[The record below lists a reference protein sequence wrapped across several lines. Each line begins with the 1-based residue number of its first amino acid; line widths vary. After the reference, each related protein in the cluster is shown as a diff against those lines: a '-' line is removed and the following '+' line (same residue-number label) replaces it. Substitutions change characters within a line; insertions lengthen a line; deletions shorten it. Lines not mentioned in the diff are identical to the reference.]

1 MKARSM
7 RVRTKVVA
15 LLVSLVALWAFAAFV
30 TLREGLNLLWVA
42 ALDKGVAQP
51 NESLLLAME
60 QERRLSMVVLGSGGR
75 QQREA
80 LTAQRARTNAARAR
94 FQELTSARDV
104 RLAAS
109 DAAEQRIDQ
118 TIDLLGGLERT
129 RAAIDNATVDR
140 ARVAAFFTDVISAG
154 YRIYDSLATLDE
166 PGVAKDVR
174 TLIKAS
180 RAREL
185 LSQEDALLAGVL
197 ATGRFADREHGDFVR
212 LVGAQRFLYAE
223 AAAELPPADKVRYGE
238 FVNGAVFTRF
248 RTLEDRVIDK
258 GQAGAAAPV
267 GADEWRTAVEPV
279 FAELLRLEQLG
290 GDDVVSRA
298 TPAAAWVVV
307 RLILAGGLG
316 LIAVIASIIVSI
328 TTARSLI
335 RQLERLRNAALDVF
349 LNLARRTQALVHRQL
364 RLLDAMERRETN
376 AEELDDL
383 FRVDHLAT
391 RMRRNAEN
399 LIVLSGAVPGRGWRN
414 AVPMVDVV
422 RGAVA
427 EVEDYTR
434 VTVLPVRSASLAG
447 RAVGDVIHLLAELI
461 ENAVSFSPPYTV
473 VQVSGHLVANG
484 FAVEVED
491 RGLGMSEADLEAA
504 NEQLRNPPDFT
515 LSSTARLGLY
525 VISRLAERHGIRV
538 RLRESP
544 YGGTTAIV
552 LIPQALVVHAEDS
565 PALGDSRTDQRAAIS
580 AGTRAAGAGVVD
592 GDVVT
597 GSASDAPPAPPSPPS
612 PRHAAEPV
620 TAAAPAPA
628 EPAVTAPAQ
637 PAPVQPVPAPPAQ
650 PAQPAQPA
658 PAQPEPVSAGLASEP
673 ATTPFGLP
681 RRVRQTNLAA
691 PLRDAPAEE
700 PADSSMAR
708 RPEQVREMMAS
719 YQQAINRGR
728 LDASRP
734 PDGVSTQPEVPPA
747 EPVQPEPGSE

>member
-335 RQLERLRNAALDVF
+335 RQLERLRNAAL
-349 LNLARRTQALVHRQL
+349 
-364 RLLDAMERRETN
+364 E
-376 AEELDDL
+376 
-383 FRVDHLAT
+383 LAT
-391 RMRRNAEN
+391 DRLPRVVERLRRGDE
-399 LIVLSGAVPGRGWRN
+399 
-414 AVPMVDVV
+414 VDV
-422 RGAVA
+422 
-427 EVEDYTR
+427 
-434 VTVLPVRSASLAG
+434 
-447 RAVGDVIHLLAELI
+447 
-461 ENAVSFSPPYTV
+461 
-473 VQVSGHLVANG
+473 
-484 FAVEVED
+484 D
-491 RGLGMSEADLEAA
+491 R
-504 NEQLRNPPDFT
+504 
-515 LSSTARLGLY
+515 SSTAR
-525 VISRLAERHGIRV
+525 V
-538 RLRESP
+538 RFRRDRP
-544 YGGTTAIV
+544 GGSGV
-552 LIPQALVVHAEDS
+552 QRRP
-565 PALGDSRTDQRAAIS
+565 GDRDPGRRRPGRAAQGRPGRVPQPRPAH
-580 AGTRAAGAGVVD
+580 AGPGT
-592 GDVVT
+592 
-597 GSASDAPPAPPSPPS
+597 P
-612 PRHAAEPV
+612 
-620 TAAAPAPA
+620 AAAPARRHGA
-628 EPAVTAPAQ
+628 
-637 PAPVQPVPAPPAQ
+637 
-650 PAQPAQPA
+650 
-658 PAQPEPVSAGLASEP
+658 AGDQC
-673 ATTPFGLP
+673 
-681 RRVRQTNLAA
+681 RR
-691 PLRDAPAEE
+691 
-700 PADSSMAR
+700 AR
-708 RPEQVREMMAS
+708 RSLP
-719 YQQAINRGR
+719 GR
-728 LDASRP
+728 QPRYSDA
-734 PDGVSTQPEVPPA
+734 A
-747 EPVQPEPGSE
+747 